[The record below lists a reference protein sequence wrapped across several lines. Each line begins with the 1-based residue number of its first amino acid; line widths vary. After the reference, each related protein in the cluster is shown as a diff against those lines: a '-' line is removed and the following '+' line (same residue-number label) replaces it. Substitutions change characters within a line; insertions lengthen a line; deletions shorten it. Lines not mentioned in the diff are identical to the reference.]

1 MRRLIVASV
10 SATVLMSCG
19 ESSSEKK
26 FLVTGVISNN
36 TAKMIYL
43 EKIPASTMQPTVSD
57 SAEIG
62 KDGEFSLQTDA
73 GESVVYNLRLD
84 QNKYPVASVINDVEK
99 LKLNIQLSKENNEFA
114 EKYEVEGS
122 PASQQMKDFMFAFN
136 NDLQKIFGI
145 ARQADSLK
153 NAGATDSLLFPLMAE
168 QRSLASQV
176 KKYSEDALNK
186 ANDPALV
193 MFELGYYQSTANGAG
208 FGLEPLSNDQVN
220 KIVAETAAKFPAHQ
234 AVAAIKAS
242 LDQQEQRA
250 LQDEQ
255 KAMAASW
262 IGKQAPDFSM
272 PDVNGKEVKLSS
284 FRGKFVLVDFWA
296 SWCGPC
302 RAENPNLVNSFNRFR
317 NKNFTVL
324 GVSLDRPG
332 QKDKWLGAVK
342 DDKLTWTNISD
353 LQYWNS
359 PVVALYGI
367 EGIPFNVLV
376 DPQGT
381 VIAEGLRGSGLDA
394 KLTEVL
400 K

>member
-1 MRRLIVASV
+1 MHRLIVASV
-10 SATVLMSCG
+10 SAIVLMSCG
-19 ESSSEKK
+19 ESSSEKE
-26 FLVTGVISNN
+26 FLVSGTISNN

-43 EKIPASTMQPTVSD
+43 EKIPAATMQPMVSD
-57 SAEIG
+57 SAAIG
-62 KDGEFSLQTDA
+62 KDGKFSLKADA

-84 QNKYPVASVINDVEK
+84 QSKYPIASVINDVEK
-99 LKLNIQLSKENNEFA
+99 IKLNIELSKENNQFA
-114 EKYEVEGS
+114 EKYGVEGS

-153 NAGATDSLLFPLMAE
+153 NMGAADSLLFPLMAE
-168 QRSLASQV
+168 QKSLAGQI
-176 KKYSEDALNK
+176 KKYSEEALSK
-186 ANDPALV
+186 ANDPALI

-220 KIVAETAAKFPAHQ
+220 KIVNEAAKKYPSHQ

-242 LDQQEQRA
+242 LDQQMN
-250 LQDEQ
+250 
-255 KAMAASW
+255 KTVAASW
-262 IGKQAPDFSM
+262 VGKEAPDFSM

-284 FRGKFVLVDFWA
+284 FRGKYVLVDFWA

-302 RAENPNLVNSFNRFR
+302 RNENPNLVNAYNQFK

-332 QKDKWLGAVK
+332 QKDKWLQAIK
-342 DDKLTWTNISD
+342 DDKLAWTNISD
-353 LQYWNS
+353 LQFWNS
-359 PVVALYGI
+359 PVVALYGFD
-367 EGIPFNVLV
+367 GIPFNVLV
-376 DPQGT
+376 DPQGKI
-381 VIAEGLRGSGLDA
+381 IAEGLRGSSLEGELKA
-394 KLTEVL
+394 VL

>member
-10 SATVLMSCG
+10 SAIVLMSCG
-19 ESSSEKK
+19 ESSSEKE
-26 FLVTGVISNN
+26 FLVSGTISNN

-43 EKIPASTMQPTVSD
+43 EKIPAATMQPMVSD
-57 SAEIG
+57 SAAIG
-62 KDGEFSLQTDA
+62 KDGKFSLKADA

-84 QNKYPVASVINDVEK
+84 QSKYPVASVINDVEK
-99 LKLNIQLSKENNEFA
+99 IKLNIELSKENNQFA
-114 EKYEVEGS
+114 EKYGVEGS

-153 NAGATDSLLFPLMAE
+153 NMGAADSLLFPLMAE
-168 QRSLASQV
+168 QKSLAGQI
-176 KKYSEDALNK
+176 KKYSEEALSK
-186 ANDPALV
+186 ANDPALI

-220 KIVAETAAKFPAHQ
+220 KIVNETAKKYPSHQ

-242 LDQQEQRA
+242 LDQQMN
-250 LQDEQ
+250 
-255 KAMAASW
+255 KTVAASW
-262 IGKQAPDFSM
+262 VGKEAPDFSM

-284 FRGKFVLVDFWA
+284 FRGKYVLVDFWA

-302 RAENPNLVNSFNRFR
+302 RNENPNLVNAYNQFK

-332 QKDKWLGAVK
+332 QKDKWLQAIK
-342 DDKLTWTNISD
+342 DDKLAWTNISD
-353 LQYWNS
+353 LQFWNS
-359 PVVALYGI
+359 PVVALYGFD
-367 EGIPFNVLV
+367 GIPFNVLV
-376 DPQGT
+376 DPQGKI
-381 VIAEGLRGSGLDA
+381 IAEGLRGSGLEGELKA
-394 KLTEVL
+394 VL